1 MKQFIQRHIVL
12 LGIAFIGALAG
23 LGFVA
28 CTSDDD
34 VIKPSET
41 ISAVDNTEID
51 HFKDM
56 LSKTIEEGKDV
67 NLTPTAEEVEAHAK
81 GLPLAGMNKP
91 KLEPVSRVYIEFSE
105 NNLSE
110 AVKVERL
117 RKISTMDDVMRLV
130 REQGAI
136 VSLFDNEYADGYVEL
151 SNEKALELA
160 GPMIKECKQYL
171 YGKGF
176 SESEIQSMLSEN
188 DKVEADI
195 IPFVLFLVEQE
206 EHENQVI
213 QENGFVFNPVTGL
226 IVEGDGSSIDPKFN
240 WAKVGYCALKTIGLD
255 IIQEIRNS
263 GVKTLTKAVLK
274 KAFKTV
280 AKRLMGPVGAIYAL
294 YEVYDCYNN

>member
-12 LGIAFIGALAG
+12 MGIVIIGALAG

-51 HFKDM
+51 HFKAM
-56 LSKTIEEGKDV
+56 LSSCVEEGKDV
-67 NLTPTAEEVEAHAK
+67 DLKPTAEEMDAHIK
-81 GLPLAGMNKP
+81 GVPVLSSSQ
-91 KLEPVSRVYIEFSE
+91 KLEPVSRVYVEFRE
-105 NNLSE
+105 ENLSS
-110 AVKVERL
+110 AVKTSRL
-117 RKISTMDDVMRLV
+117 QQISTMDDVMRLV

-136 VSLFDNEYADGYVEL
+136 ISMFDNEYADGYVEL
-151 SNEKALELA
+151 SNEKALEIA
-160 GPMIKECKQYL
+160 APMIKECKQYL

-176 SESEIQSMLSEN
+176 SETEIQSMLSEN
-188 DKVEADI
+188 GKVEADI

-206 EHENQVI
+206 EYENQLI
-213 QENGFVFNPVTGL
+213 NEYGFVVHSVTGL
-226 IVEGDGSSIDPKFN
+226 ITEGDGSSIDPKFN
-240 WAKVGYCALKTIGLD
+240 WAKIGYCALKTIGLD